1 MDSSPLA
8 RLPAEL
14 RQTIYELV
22 LTMAW
27 PTIFFEQTNFRRKI
41 RYVLRTRPFEK
52 LPHHYDP
59 WGTLATRGHRNNLAI
74 IRTCKQVHRE
84 AAHAVFSCNEFR
96 LTLRTSS
103 VPEEI
108 RYSDLNKVAKILM
121 ARFLATIRG
130 NSPKAIEIAYDKPFL
145 LKHLNFDSDWDDHWS
160 DLRALLLELR
170 PLAARLPGCDLR
182 VNLTMDT
189 PKLFHD
195 GEEYGYRGDNTL
207 LNCLIRVRDPVL
219 SIENIEA
226 RVKQRTLAVQRP
238 HLAEDDR
245 RLHERWYM
253 RDREEAFLDPDEV
266 EAVCQLLGVLKADY
280 QKEMWPASEG
290 ATVSHAQV
298 ADDTRRHLIPKVPLP
313 SATSVATPQ
322 DASHL
327 ASTNTGRYRGA
338 LTGHHSYDIASG
350 LSHELQ
356 RLSILQKDRH
366 APSMPTP
373 SPVTPPKSKIS
384 SLVATKRYRSFHD
397 TFASVDLDDDDPED
411 DTNFAM
417 AMAMAMA
424 SNIVN
429 AAGSSC
435 DGDLDDVWPGRAPVS
450 QSKPT
455 GGPGTSEE
463 LFLTAFA
470 EAEHANMSVS
480 APLAKAYRV
489 AMVFTSLAE
498 AQTSPTQLIFDIG
511 NEQPHFGAEF
521 TRLAPTTLAR
531 RRERSRTSL
540 KWMTPW
546 WVKLKLHGTITMWQG
561 EVRNGVWEG
570 VLKWKGPNG
579 MPPTSEVAA

>member
-27 PTIFFEQTNFRRKI
+27 PTIFFEQTKLRRKI

-52 LPHHYDP
+52 IPHHYDP
-59 WGTLATRGHRNNLAI
+59 WGTLATRGYRNNLAI
-74 IRTCKQVHRE
+74 IRTCKQVHRD
-84 AAHAVFSCNEFR
+84 AAHALFSCNEFR

-121 ARFLATIRG
+121 ARFLAAIRG
-130 NSPKAIEIAYDKPFL
+130 NSPKAIEIVYDKPCH
-145 LKHLNFDSDWDDHWS
+145 LKHLNFDSDWDEHWS
-160 DLRALLLELR
+160 NLRALLLELR

-182 VNLTMDT
+182 VNLTMDI
-189 PKLFHD
+189 PKLFHES
-195 GEEYGYRGDNTL
+195 EEYGYGGDNAL

-238 HLAEDDR
+238 YLAEDDR

-266 EAVCQLLGVLKADY
+266 EAVCQLRGVLKADY

-298 ADDTRRHLIPKVPLP
+298 AAGTIRCVSTRLPL
-313 SATSVATPQ
+313 SSVTSGATPQ

-327 ASTNTGRYRGA
+327 ASINIGQQTGG
-338 LTGHHSYDIASG
+338 LTGYHSYVIASG

-356 RLSILQKDRH
+356 HLSILQKARH
-366 APSMPTP
+366 ALSMRTP
-373 SPVTPPKSKIS
+373 SPVIPPKSKIS

-397 TFASVDLDDDDPED
+397 KFASVDLGDDDPED
-411 DTNFAM
+411 DTKF

-429 AAGSSC
+429 AASSSFN
-435 DGDLDDVWPGRAPVS
+435 GDLDDVWPGRAPVS

-455 GGPGTSEE
+455 GGPGISEE
-463 LFLTAFA
+463 RFLTAVA
-470 EAEHANMSVS
+470 ETEHANMSVS
-480 APLAKAYRV
+480 APLAKVYRV

-498 AQTSPTQLIFDIG
+498 AHTSSTQLIFDIG
-511 NEQPHFGAEF
+511 NEQPNFGAEL

-540 KWMTPW
+540 RWMTPW
-546 WVKLKLHGTITMWQG
+546 WVKLKLHGTINMWQG
-561 EVRNGVWEG
+561 EVQDGVWEG

-579 MPPTSEVAA
+579 IPPTSEVAA

>member
-27 PTIFFEQTNFRRKI
+27 PTIFFEQTKPRCKI
-41 RYVLRTRPFEK
+41 RYVLRTRQWEK
-52 LPHHYDP
+52 APHHHDP

-84 AAHAVFSCNEFR
+84 AAKAVFSCNEFR

-130 NSPKAIEIAYDKPFL
+130 NSPKAIEIAYDKPFHL
-145 LKHLNFDSDWDDHWS
+145 EHLNSDSDWDDHWS

-170 PLAARLPGCDLR
+170 PIAKSLPGCDLR

-189 PKLFHD
+189 PELFRE
-195 GEEYGYRGDNTL
+195 GEEYGYGGANAL
-207 LNCLIRVRDPVL
+207 LNCLIQVRDPVL

-238 HLAEDDR
+238 YLAEDDR
-245 RLHERWYM
+245 RLHERRYM

-280 QKEMWPASEG
+280 QKEMWPASES
-290 ATVSHAQV
+290 ALVSHARAAAGTIRYV
-298 ADDTRRHLIPKVPLP
+298 SARLPLQ
-313 SATSVATPQ
+313 SVTSVATPQ

-327 ASTNTGRYRGA
+327 ASINTGNYLGA
-338 LTGHHSYDIASG
+338 LTGYPACAIGSSLSYELPQHSTF
-350 LSHELQ
+350 
-356 RLSILQKDRH
+356 QKHRH
-366 APSMPTP
+366 APLMPTP
-373 SPVTPPKSKIS
+373 CVAIPQKSEIS
-384 SLVATKRYRSFHD
+384 SPVATKRYRSFHD
-397 TFASVDLDDDDPED
+397 TFASLDLDDKDSED
-411 DTNFAM
+411 DTIF
-417 AMAMAMA
+417 AMAMA

-429 AAGSSC
+429 PAGTSC
-435 DGDLDDVWPGRAPVS
+435 DGDLDDIWSGRAPAS
-450 QSKPT
+450 QSKPIE
-455 GGPGTSEE
+455 GPGISEE
-463 LFLTAFA
+463 AFLTALA
-470 EAEHANMSVS
+470 EAGHANVSVS
-480 APLAKAYRV
+480 APFANIYRV

-498 AQTSPTQLIFDIG
+498 VQTSPTQLVFDIS
-511 NEQPHFGAEF
+511 NEQPNFGADSS
-521 TRLAPTTLAR
+521 RLAPTTLAR

-540 KWMTPW
+540 RWTTPW
-546 WVKLKLHGTITMWQG
+546 WVKIKLHGSITMWQG
-561 EVRNGVWEG
+561 EIRDGVWEG

-579 MPPTSEVAA
+579 MPPTSDEVAA